1 MSTVG
6 LMGFGTMGSVAAE
19 KIVKAG
25 HTLLVFEPDAGA
37 RKRAESLGAGLAVAP
52 SEAADGADLV
62 LMFLPGPKQVKSCV
76 TGSGGILEGARP
88 GLAIVDMSTVDPGT
102 TMSMSEAARPRNVG
116 YLDAPVLGRPSSVG
130 NWALPVG
137 GEPEILE
144 KCRPVLGLLAAKIFH
159 IGPTGSGNR
168 VKLLNQLMFGA
179 INAMTAE
186 MMAVASKMG
195 ISPGV
200 VYETISASQAATVS
214 GLFKEL
220 GRRVSAED
228 YADPT
233 FTVDL
238 LVKDVRLAV
247 QMAKESGAPPILGRS
262 VELINE
268 MAQAQG
274 LGGQDTSMMWKSFT
288 GVWGGG
294 KGKP

>member
-1 MSTVG
+1 MSTIG

-25 HTLLVFEPDAGA
+25 HTLLVFEPDAVA

-52 SEAADGADLV
+52 SEAAGGADLV
-62 LMFLPGPKQVKSCV
+62 LMFLPGPKQVESCV
-76 TGSGGILEGARP
+76 TGPGGILEGARP

-102 TMSMSEAARPRNVG
+102 TMRMSEAARARNVG

-144 KCRPVLGLLAAKIFH
+144 MCRPVLGLLAAKIFH

-200 VYETISASQAATVS
+200 LYDTISASQAATVS

-247 QMAKESGAPPILGRS
+247 QMARESGAPPILGRS

-274 LGGQDTSMMWKSFT
+274 LGGQDTSMMWKSFS
-288 GVWGGG
+288 GVWGER

>member
-1 MSTVG
+1 
-6 LMGFGTMGSVAAE
+6 MGFGTMGSVAGE

-25 HTLLVFEPDAGA
+25 HTLLVFEPDAA
-37 RKRAESLGAGLAVAP
+37 ALKKAQKLGAKPAP
-52 SEAADGADLV
+52 SPGEAAAQADLV
-62 LMFLPGPKQVKSCV
+62 LMFLPGPAQVESCV
-76 TGSGGILEGARP
+76 TGPGGILGSARS
-88 GLAIVDMSTVDPGT
+88 GLVVVDMSTVDPGT
-102 TMSMSEAARPRNVG
+102 SIRMSDAARAGNVG
-116 YLDAPVLGRPSSVG
+116 YLDAPVLGRPASVG

-137 GEPEILE
+137 GEAEDLE
-144 KCRPVLGLLAAKIFH
+144 KCRPVLELLAGKIFP
-159 IGPTGSGNR
+159 IGASGSGNR

-186 MMAVASKMG
+186 MMAVAAKMS

-200 VYETISASQAATVS
+200 LYETISASQAATVS

-220 GRRVSAED
+220 GRRVSAGD

-274 LGGQDTSMMWKSFT
+274 MGGEDTSVMWKSYT
-288 GVWGGG
+288 GLWGEG
-294 KGKP
+294 KKKA